1 MNNKSTNDQ
10 WLQKLKT
17 ERDEI
22 RVRVHLAEAELK
34 DEWEE
39 LEKRWEH
46 FQAKSREVGAAAGE
60 SAAEVGSAL
69 ELLADELKAGYRRIR
84 KHLH

>member
-1 MNNKSTNDQ
+1 MNKKNTSEQ
-10 WLQKLKT
+10 WLQKLET

-22 RVRVHLAEAELK
+22 RVRMHLAAAEVK

-46 FQAKSREVGAAAGE
+46 FQAKSREVGAAASE

-69 ELLADELKAGYRRIR
+69 DLLADELKAGYRRIR

>member
-1 MNNKSTNDQ
+1 MDMKNTSEQ

-22 RVRVHLAEAELK
+22 RVRVHLAAAEVQ
-34 DEWEE
+34 DEWQE

-46 FQAKSREVGAAAGE
+46 FQAKSREVSAAA
-60 SAAEVGSAL
+60 SASAEEGGTAL
-69 ELLADELKAGYRRIR
+69 DLLASELKAGYRRIR